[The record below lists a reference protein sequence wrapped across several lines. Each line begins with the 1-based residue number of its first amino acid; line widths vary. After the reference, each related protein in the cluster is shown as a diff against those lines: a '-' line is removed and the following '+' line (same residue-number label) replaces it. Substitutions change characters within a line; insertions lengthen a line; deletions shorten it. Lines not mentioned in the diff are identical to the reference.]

1 MRNYS
6 YLLFLSSVLAAD
18 NNTLT
23 HMAQEHLPVQERIIF
38 PFFITS
44 IVGAGLAPALLHPGL
59 PPPLNIQVRTIDLSL
74 SLLNAILTN

>member
-18 NNTLT
+18 NNTLA
-23 HMAQEHLPVQERIIF
+23 HMVQEQPHIQVGIIF
-38 PFFITS
+38 PFFITCRG
-44 IVGAGLAPALLHPGL
+44 GACPALLHPGL